1 MYNSIVVTNPINCR
15 NKNITYKF
23 TLILDIINWQTTA
36 SLKVLNNEYI
46 AILPGDLFS
55 KVQNKIAS
63 LLELPQ
69 DDNEK
74 VYEGPEIKIKLAD
87 KFGYTEWSNMTSI
100 HCDNEKPFKIPH
112 LYALPQH
119 QAIYDNATTFLIKL
133 SDILFGDKIQKN

>member
-1 MYNSIVVTNPINCR
+1 MYNSIVITNPINCR

-36 SLKVLNNEYI
+36 SLKVLDNEYI
-46 AILPGDLFS
+46 SILPGDLFS

-63 LLELPQ
+63 LLDIPH
-69 DDNEK
+69 DDNGK

-87 KFGYTEWSNMTSI
+87 KFGYIEWSNMTSI
-100 HCDNEKPFKIPH
+100 NCDNEKAFKIPH

-119 QAIYDNATTFLIKL
+119 QDIYDNATTFLVQL
-133 SDILFGDKIQKN
+133 SDNIFGDKIQKN